1 METVAINETNS
12 VHIEKS
18 EVLNSH
24 NVTSDT
30 EHTVSKNDSNSAAK
44 ISKNKMKKEAKKARW
59 LESKAE
65 RRAKE
70 KEKVKAKRAK
80 RRLEDPSLDS
90 LHSLRKKLKD
100 STMANSNCHVGLVI
114 DLSFDDLMDEKS
126 MASCVKQILRC
137 YSINRRAPN
146 PVQFHLTGLSGKSLA
161 EMSKHNGY
169 TNWDVRSIL
178 LHYFRLSIV

>member
-65 RRAKE
+65 RRY
-70 KEKVKAKRAK
+70 
-80 RRLEDPSLDS
+80 
-90 LHSLRKKLKD
+90 
-100 STMANSNCHVGLVI
+100 I
-114 DLSFDDLMDEKS
+114 F
-126 MASCVKQILRC
+126 
-137 YSINRRAPN
+137 
-146 PVQFHLTGLSGKSLA
+146 
-161 EMSKHNGY
+161 
-169 TNWDVRSIL
+169 
-178 LHYFRLSIV
+178 